1 MDIRNAV
8 NSAAGKV
15 GTFTKVAIKKTGE
28 AAETAKL
35 KLALI
40 TEKRKL
46 EKMFSTLG
54 KLFYEQVKGTDL
66 RIQIKAQMLEIDE
79 QKAVIAS
86 IRSEIV
92 ASKGKA
98 ECAFCKKP
106 LDMDAT
112 YCQNCGKQQFVKKC
126 GISNGQCE
134 GETGS
139 AAPLSAD
146 EFVDTF
152 KDTTDKYFG

>member
-35 KLALI
+35 NFALV

-66 RIQIKAQMLEIDE
+66 RIQIKAQMLEINE

-86 IRSEIV
+86 IRSDIV

-106 LDMDAT
+106 LDVDAT
-112 YCQNCGKQQFVKKC
+112 YCHNCGKQQFVKNC
-126 GISNGQCE
+126 GCSNGQCDDE
-134 GETGS
+134 PTS
-139 AAPLSAD
+139 ADPLGTD

-152 KDTTDKYFG
+152 KNTTDKYFG